1 MYISVFAFCA
11 FVCLYLRHHSDA
23 AAIDDT
29 AADTTTPA
37 AAAVASPEQPQEQQ
51 QQQQLPEQ
59 QQQQQLPMLQHKLTP
74 YTYSVLIDTALY
86 CEGSERLPLTLN
98 TTINSILVTVCTND
112 YQGSCALI
120 RSFMRLLA
128 LAHTSGLN
136 YLISEDRILHCTECL
151 QKLACIA
158 DPLQQQ
164 RFEYM
169 MNCDYGFA
177 IGGRWRTQQQSL
189 LTSAVGVAVQQ
200 QRTRGQLQQQEQ
212 QQQQHR
218 GTVRSNS
225 GRGLNSRVSANS
237 AATAAAAATATA
249 GYTQQQQQQ
258 YTASLAVAVKGMQRM
273 YKAFKEIMAKCAPLH
288 YWLRA
293 HRK

>member
-1 MYISVFAFCA
+1 VHT
-11 FVCLYLRHHSDA
+11 LRHHSNA
-23 AAIDDT
+23 AATSDLPIDTDT
-29 AADTTTPA
+29 PVPAVA
-37 AAAVASPEQPQEQQ
+37 AAAVAVAPQEQQ
-51 QQQQLPEQ
+51 QEQ
-59 QQQQQLPMLQHKLTP
+59 QQQLLEQQQQEQLPMLQHKLTP
-74 YTYSVLIDTALY
+74 YTYTVLVDTALY

-112 YQGSCALI
+112 YDGSCMLI

-128 LAHTSGLN
+128 QAHTGGLN
-136 YLISEDRILHCTECL
+136 YLISEDRVLHCTECL
-151 QKLACIA
+151 IKLACIA
-158 DPLQQQ
+158 DPIQHQ
-164 RFEYM
+164 RFEFM
-169 MNCDYGFA
+169 MNCDFGFA
-177 IGGRWRTQQQSL
+177 CGGQWRTQQQKL
-189 LTSAVGVAVQQ
+189 ITSAIGVAIQQ
-200 QRTRGQLQQQEQ
+200 QRTRGQLQQQQ

-237 AATAAAAATATA
+237 AATATTI
-249 GYTQQQQQQ
+249 GYTPQQQQQ
-258 YTASLAVAVKGMQRM
+258 YAVTLAIAIKGIQRM